1 MPGLNT
7 NNHEYVVI
15 GLGRFG
21 ASVALTLS
29 EQGHS
34 VLGID
39 SDQQVAQSMA
49 DQLTRVVVL
58 DSTDEVALRA
68 VDIVSFDTVIVAI
81 GTNFEANLMTTAAL
95 KDLGVRQII
104 CKALTVRQGSIL
116 TRVGATRIILP
127 EHESGQRL
135 ARELSAPWIA
145 DQIAINDEH
154 CISQILVPPKLDGRS
169 IQEADLRRRY
179 RLETLV
185 VLRNG
190 QLTIL
195 PPPDY
200 LLVEGDTLAVVGTNA
215 AVARLIRAW
224 S

>member
-1 MPGLNT
+1 LPGLNT

-127 EHESGQRL
+127 EQIRSRSTTNTVS
-135 ARELSAPWIA
+135 ARFLSRRNWMGVASRRPICA
-145 DQIAINDEH
+145 AAID
-154 CISQILVPPKLDGRS
+154 
-169 IQEADLRRRY
+169 
-179 RLETLV
+179 
-185 VLRNG
+185 
-190 QLTIL
+190 
-195 PPPDY
+195 
-200 LLVEGDTLAVVGTNA
+200 
-215 AVARLIRAW
+215 
-224 S
+224 